1 MSDRYY
7 NQTIA
12 LAGLMQCLK
21 LVQDIA
27 WRGHCDPHEYK
38 ICVSSLF
45 QLNPADYQSVYA
57 GTQNLVTGAN
67 TLKQQLSSG
76 RDKETN
82 ERTRYLAGLFILQKR
97 LTPQSDLFQQFD
109 ATLSLLEEAA
119 RDFDNQR
126 DYITD
131 RLAQLYQNTLSKQSP
146 RIIIYGEPRFLQ
158 ENGNAASIRALL
170 LASIRALVLWSQ
182 AGGTQWSLIFS
193 KRKYLNHI
201 KAIRD

>member
-21 LVQDIA
+21 LIQDIA
-27 WRGHCDPHEYK
+27 WRGYCDPDEYRTC
-38 ICVSSLF
+38 ILSLF
-45 QLNPADYQSVYA
+45 QLNPDNYESVYA
-57 GTQNLVTGAN
+57 GARNLTTGAN
-67 TLKQQLSSG
+67 TLKEQLSGG
-76 RDKETN
+76 RDKNAN

-97 LTPQSDLFQQFD
+97 VTPESDLFQQFD

-119 RDFDNQR
+119 QDFDNQR

-146 RIIIYGEPRFLQ
+146 RIIIYGEPKFLQ
-158 ENGNAASIRALL
+158 ENGNAGAIRALL

-193 KRKYLNHI
+193 KRKYLNYI
-201 KAIRD
+201 KNLNA

>member
-21 LVQDIA
+21 LIQDIA
-27 WRGHCDPHEYK
+27 WRGYCDPYEYR
-38 ICVSSLF
+38 ICIQSLF
-45 QLNPADYQSVYA
+45 QVDPKDYESVYE
-57 GTQNLVTGAN
+57 GPQNLTTGAK
-67 TLKQQLSSG
+67 TLKEQLSSG
-76 RDKETN
+76 RDKNSN

-97 LTPQSDLFQQFD
+97 LTPESDLFQQFD

-119 RDFDNQR
+119 QDFDNQR

-146 RIIIYGEPRFLQ
+146 RIIIYGEPKFLQ
-158 ENGNAASIRALL
+158 ENDNAAAIRALL

-193 KRKYLNHI
+193 KRKYLNHV
-201 KAIRD
+201 KNLGA